1 MTQSDRNV
9 CPRCGRQVKVS
20 VNGII
25 GRHRDVAK
33 EPCWA
38 NERTI
43 DEVRRAIDAD
53 KAKLAWMQ
61 S

>member
-1 MTQSDRNV
+1 M
-9 CPRCGRQVKVS
+9 S

-25 GRHRDVAK
+25 DRHQDVAK

-38 NERTI
+38 NGRTL
-43 DEVRRAIDAD
+43 DEVRRAIEAD
-53 KAKLAWMQ
+53 RAKLREIY